1 MLPTFPTS
9 LERLQVIRQLIQN
22 GYAIIDNFLTDPN
35 DLQSLV
41 AECSTAA
48 SYSSDSSI
56 LLKTDQPEHVRQDLT
71 YDVDPL
77 DGEKLPYLARAS
89 RTLQFVVGG
98 AVDAFVPQQ
107 LYTRERPQFACYN
120 GDGAFYTRHYDNP
133 RMLDGGV
140 DNLRR
145 VTILLYVNEDWDE
158 AKYGG
163 QLRLHLKSQ
172 STYDV
177 TVAPLAN
184 RCVIFFSDLIEHEVL
199 PSHGGKKKRLALTVW
214 LSEFVADSAFDL
226 ATRVDSKDQLM
237 RDYFVACCGLCS

>member
-77 DGEKLPYLARAS
+77 DGEKLRAQ
-89 RTLQFVVGG
+89 R
-98 AVDAFVPQQ
+98 
-107 LYTRERPQFACYN
+107 C
-120 GDGAFYTRHYDNP
+120 
-133 RMLDGGV
+133 
-140 DNLRR
+140 
-145 VTILLYVNEDWDE
+145 
-158 AKYGG
+158 
-163 QLRLHLKSQ
+163 
-172 STYDV
+172 
-177 TVAPLAN
+177 AP
-184 RCVIFFSDLIEHEVL
+184 
-199 PSHGGKKKRLALTVW
+199 
-214 LSEFVADSAFDL
+214 
-226 ATRVDSKDQLM
+226 
-237 RDYFVACCGLCS
+237 